1 MKMTIDPE
9 LLKEIEK
16 TVEKKVVKSLE
27 TIQLAQLRK
36 EFLTRQDFMVAMD
49 RMDKRFEELIK
60 HMNQRFDAMQ
70 KKSDNKFDAMQ
81 EKFDAMQKK
90 SDEKFDAMQK
100 KSDKRF
106 EATQREM
113 NQRFEAMQKQIDKR
127 FDKVYERLDSID
139 LGYGYVVEGMA
150 YSIIKREF
158 KQRELDLD
166 LKIRQHFTDEN
177 YTVHPDTQ
185 DVEVDIF
192 HIKPNIIGE
201 ASLKIFNLDKVRTF
215 IKKIEFLEKTYKD
228 NFKRFLFCFKIDD
241 RIKGEL
247 INLLQKYNIELII
260 PKIDS

>member
-1 MKMTIDPE
+1 MTIDPE

-16 TVEKKVVKSLE
+16 TIEKKVVESLE

-36 EFLTRQDFMVAMD
+36 EFLTRQDFLDSMD

-60 HMNQRFDAMQ
+60 HMNLRFEAMQ
-70 KKSDNKFDAMQ
+70 KQ
-81 EKFDAMQKK
+81 I
-90 SDEKFDAMQK
+90 
-100 KSDKRF
+100 DKRF
-106 EATQREM
+106 EASQREM
-113 NQRFEAMQKQIDKR
+113 NQRFEALQKQIDKR

-158 KQRELDLD
+158 KQRDLDLD

>member
-1 MKMTIDPE
+1 MTIDPE

-16 TVEKKVVKSLE
+16 TIEKKVVESLE

-36 EFLTRQDFMVAMD
+36 EFLTRQDFLDSMD
-49 RMDKRFEELIK
+49 RKEKRFEELIK
-60 HMNQRFDAMQ
+60 HMNLRFEAMQ
-70 KKSDNKFDAMQ
+70 KQ
-81 EKFDAMQKK
+81 I
-90 SDEKFDAMQK
+90 
-100 KSDKRF
+100 DKRF
-106 EATQREM
+106 EASQREINQRFEASQREM
-113 NQRFEAMQKQIDKR
+113 NQRFEALQKQIDKR

-158 KQRELDLD
+158 KQRDLDLD

>member
-1 MKMTIDPE
+1 MTIDPE

-16 TVEKKVVKSLE
+16 TIEKKVVESLE

-36 EFLTRQDFMVAMD
+36 EFLTRQDFLDSMD

-60 HMNQRFDAMQ
+60 HMNL
-70 KKSDNKFDAMQ
+70 
-81 EKFDAMQKK
+81 
-90 SDEKFDAMQK
+90 
-100 KSDKRF
+100 RF
-106 EATQREM
+106 EASQREM

-127 FDKVYERLDSID
+127 FDKVYEHLDSID
-139 LGYGYVVEGMA
+139 LGYGYVVEGLT

-158 KQRELDLD
+158 KQRDLDLD

-192 HIKPNIIGE
+192 HVRPNIIGE
-201 ASLKIFNLDKVRTF
+201 ASLKIFNMDKVRTF

-247 INLLQKYNIELII
+247 INLLQNYNIE
-260 PKIDS
+260 

>member
-16 TVEKKVVKSLE
+16 TVEKKVVESLG

-36 EFLTRQDFMVAMD
+36 EFLTRQDFLDSME

-60 HMNQRFDAMQ
+60 HMNL
-70 KKSDNKFDAMQ
+70 
-81 EKFDAMQKK
+81 
-90 SDEKFDAMQK
+90 
-100 KSDKRF
+100 RF
-106 EATQREM
+106 EASQREM

-158 KQRELDLD
+158 KQRDLDLD

-192 HIKPNIIGE
+192 HVRPNIIGE

-241 RIKGEL
+241 RIEGEL

-260 PKIDS
+260 PKIDI

>member
-1 MKMTIDPE
+1 MTIDPE

-16 TVEKKVVKSLE
+16 TIEKKVVESLE

-36 EFLTRQDFMVAMD
+36 EFLTRQDFLDSMD

-60 HMNQRFDAMQ
+60 HMNLRFEAMQ
-70 KKSDNKFDAMQ
+70 KQ
-81 EKFDAMQKK
+81 I
-90 SDEKFDAMQK
+90 
-100 KSDKRF
+100 DKRF
-106 EATQREM
+106 EASQREINQRFEASQREM
-113 NQRFEAMQKQIDKR
+113 NQRFEALQKQIDKR

-158 KQRELDLD
+158 KQRDLDLD

>member
-16 TVEKKVVKSLE
+16 TVEKKVLKSLE

-36 EFLTRQDFMVAMD
+36 EFLTRQDFMDAMD
-49 RMDKRFEELIK
+49 RMDKRFDEMLKNSDI
-60 HMNQRFDAMQ
+60 RFD
-70 KKSDNKFDAMQ
+70 
-81 EKFDAMQKK
+81 E
-90 SDEKFDAMQK
+90 MQK

-106 EATQREM
+106 DEMQKKSDKRFDATQREM

-192 HIKPNIIGE
+192 HLKPNIIGE

-247 INLLQKYNIELII
+247 IILLQKYNIELII

>member
-16 TVEKKVVKSLE
+16 TVEKKVVESLE

-36 EFLTRQDFMVAMD
+36 EFLTRQDFLDSMD

-60 HMNQRFDAMQ
+60 HMNL
-70 KKSDNKFDAMQ
+70 
-81 EKFDAMQKK
+81 
-90 SDEKFDAMQK
+90 
-100 KSDKRF
+100 RF
-106 EATQREM
+106 EAIQKQIDTRFETSQREM
-113 NQRFEAMQKQIDKR
+113 NQRFEAIQKQIDKR
-127 FDKVYERLDSID
+127 FDKVYERLDNID

-158 KQRELDLD
+158 KQRDLDLD

-192 HIKPNIIGE
+192 HLRPNIIGE

-241 RIKGEL
+241 RIEGEL

-260 PKIDS
+260 PKIDN

>member
-16 TVEKKVVKSLE
+16 TVEKKVVESLE

-36 EFLTRQDFMVAMD
+36 EFLTRQDFLDSMD

-60 HMNQRFDAMQ
+60 HMNL
-70 KKSDNKFDAMQ
+70 
-81 EKFDAMQKK
+81 
-90 SDEKFDAMQK
+90 
-100 KSDKRF
+100 RF
-106 EATQREM
+106 EAIQKQIDTRFETSQREM
-113 NQRFEAMQKQIDKR
+113 NQRFEAIQKQIDKR
-127 FDKVYERLDSID
+127 FDKVYERLDNID

-158 KQRELDLD
+158 KQRDLDLD

-192 HIKPNIIGE
+192 HLRPNIIGE

-241 RIKGEL
+241 RIEGEL
-247 INLLQKYNIELII
+247 INLLQKYNIKLII
-260 PKIDS
+260 PKIDI

>member
-16 TVEKKVVKSLE
+16 TIEKKVVESLE

-36 EFLTRQDFMVAMD
+36 EFLTRQDFLDSMD

-60 HMNQRFDAMQ
+60 HMNLRFEAMQ
-70 KKSDNKFDAMQ
+70 KQ
-81 EKFDAMQKK
+81 I
-90 SDEKFDAMQK
+90 
-100 KSDKRF
+100 DKRF
-106 EATQREM
+106 EASQREM
-113 NQRFEAMQKQIDKR
+113 NQRFEALQKQIDKR

-158 KQRELDLD
+158 KQRDLDLD

>member
-16 TVEKKVVKSLE
+16 TIEKKVVKSLE

-36 EFLTRQDFMVAMD
+36 EFLTRQDFMDSMD

-60 HMNQRFDAMQ
+60 HMNL
-70 KKSDNKFDAMQ
+70 
-81 EKFDAMQKK
+81 
-90 SDEKFDAMQK
+90 
-100 KSDKRF
+100 RF
-106 EATQREM
+106 EASQREMNQRFEASQREM

-127 FDKVYERLDSID
+127 FDKVYDRLDSID

-150 YSIIKREF
+150 YSIVKREF
-158 KQRELDLD
+158 KQRNLDLD
-166 LKIRQHFTDEN
+166 LQIRQHFTDEN
-177 YTVHPDTQ
+177 FTVHPDTK

-201 ASLKIFNLDKVRTF
+201 ASLKISELDKVRTF

-247 INLLQKYNIELII
+247 VNLLQKYNIELII
-260 PKIDS
+260 PKIDN

>member
-1 MKMTIDPE
+1 MTIDPE

-16 TVEKKVVKSLE
+16 TIEKKVVESLE

-36 EFLTRQDFMVAMD
+36 EFLTRQDFLDAMD
-49 RMDKRFEELIK
+49 RMDKKFEELIK
-60 HMNQRFDAMQ
+60 HMNLRFEAMQ
-70 KKSDNKFDAMQ
+70 KQ
-81 EKFDAMQKK
+81 I
-90 SDEKFDAMQK
+90 
-100 KSDKRF
+100 DKRF
-106 EATQREM
+106 EASQREM
-113 NQRFEAMQKQIDKR
+113 NQRFEALQKQIDKR

-158 KQRELDLD
+158 KQRDLDLD
-166 LKIRQHFTDEN
+166 FKIRQHFTDEN
-177 YTVHPDTQ
+177 YTVYPDTQ

-215 IKKIEFLEKTYKD
+215 IKKIEFLEKTYKN

-241 RIKGEL
+241 RIKSEL
-247 INLLQKYNIELII
+247 VNLLQKYNIELII

>member
-16 TVEKKVVKSLE
+16 TVKKKVVESLE

-36 EFLTRQDFMVAMD
+36 EFLTRQDFMDSMD

-60 HMNQRFDAMQ
+60 HMNL
-70 KKSDNKFDAMQ
+70 
-81 EKFDAMQKK
+81 
-90 SDEKFDAMQK
+90 
-100 KSDKRF
+100 RF
-106 EATQREM
+106 EAVQKQIDNRFEAFQREMNQRFEAFQREM

-150 YSIIKREF
+150 YSIVKREF
-158 KQRELDLD
+158 KQRNLELDLQ
-166 LKIRQHFTDEN
+166 IRQHFTDEN
-177 YTVHPDTQ
+177 YTVHPDTK

-201 ASLKIFNLDKVRTF
+201 ASLKISELDKVRTF

-247 INLLQKYNIELII
+247 VNLLQKYDIELII

>member
-1 MKMTIDPE
+1 MTIDPE

-16 TVEKKVVKSLE
+16 TIEKKVVKSLE

-36 EFLTRQDFMVAMD
+36 EFLTRQDFLDSMD

-60 HMNQRFDAMQ
+60 HMNL
-70 KKSDNKFDAMQ
+70 
-81 EKFDAMQKK
+81 
-90 SDEKFDAMQK
+90 
-100 KSDKRF
+100 RF
-106 EATQREM
+106 EASQREM
-113 NQRFEAMQKQIDKR
+113 NQRFEAIQKQINKR

-158 KQRELDLD
+158 KQRDLDLE

-192 HIKPNIIGE
+192 HVRPNIIGE
-201 ASLKIFNLDKVRTF
+201 ATLKIFDLDKVRTF

-228 NFKRFLFCFKIDD
+228 SFKRFLFCLKIDD